1 MRHRISGRT
10 FGRRSGPRKALLRGL
25 ASHLI
30 DSERITTTVAK
41 AKELRKYVEPLVTL
55 AKRGDLHARRMVAGE
70 VYRKETVQKLFDDL
84 AVRFKDRPGGYTRI
98 MRSNHRQ
105 GDGADMAIIEF
116 LDRPNVGEAGASQRK
131 KKAIAKK
138 SKDKNEKDAS
148 KKTVAKKE
156 TKDTGKKE
164 TIKASKKAAQKV
176 TKKSSNSK

>member
-70 VYRKETVQKLFDDL
+70 VYRKETVQKLFEDL

-116 LDRPNVGEAGASQRK
+116 LDRKIEKTTG
-131 KKAIAKK
+131 KKAQPK
-138 SKDKNEKDAS
+138 KDKKEKEAS

-156 TKDTGKKE
+156 NKDAGKKE
-164 TIKASKKAAQKV
+164 TIKASKKTAQKV